1 MVIMPLKTNNMA
13 KRIWNKRWATLSTR
27 GPETG
32 VVSID
37 YKNRGTQTRDVK
49 ILSRN
54 TFETYELRYRKFY
67 RANRDRLIEEYK
79 MRN

>member
-1 MVIMPLKTNNMA
+1 MA
-13 KRIWNKRWATLSTR
+13 KRIWNKRWATLSSR

-49 ILSRN
+49 ILSRK
-54 TFETYELRYRKFY
+54 TFETYEFSYRKFY
-67 RANRDRLIEEYK
+67 RAYKKRLMKDYERCNK
-79 MRN
+79 